1 MMNII
6 MNYLIT
12 TFDGIGD
19 GGVYFP
25 IFNEIGN
32 KLPRSKFFYTSN
44 IFFEDSSITDKI
56 ELPLNFR
63 VIDNNFRKFPKEHW
77 EIIYF
82 RNADETQKVELF
94 RFAKGSLVISG
105 FEFPVFRE
113 PFGRAVIESL
123 ARGTPV

>member
-19 GGVYFP
+19 GVVYFP

-44 IFFEDSSITDKI
+44 LFFKDGSIANKI

-63 VIDNNFRKFPKEHW
+63 VIDNNFRKFPREHW
-77 EIIYF
+77 ELLYAFLNKHDIRPVIHI
-82 RNADETQKVELF
+82 
-94 RFAKGSLVISG
+94 RFIGRG
-105 FEFPVFRE
+105 FE
-113 PFGRAVIESL
+113 
-123 ARGTPV
+123 